1 MAKKIELTEDQIKDL
16 KKLAK
21 AIRASEQV
29 KGLRARFK
37 GFVDDNLDALL
48 GGVEIDG
55 LELKVK
61 ISKTLVVEEL

>member
-1 MAKKIELTEDQIKDL
+1 MAKTIELNDEQKREL

-21 AIRASEQV
+21 AIRAADQV
-29 KGLRARFK
+29 KNIRARFK
-37 GFVDDNLDALL
+37 GFVDDNFDALL

>member
-1 MAKKIELTEDQIKDL
+1 MAKTIELNDEQKREL

-21 AIRASEQV
+21 AIRAADQV
-29 KGLRARFK
+29 KLIRARFK
-37 GFVDDNLDALL
+37 GFVDDNFDALL